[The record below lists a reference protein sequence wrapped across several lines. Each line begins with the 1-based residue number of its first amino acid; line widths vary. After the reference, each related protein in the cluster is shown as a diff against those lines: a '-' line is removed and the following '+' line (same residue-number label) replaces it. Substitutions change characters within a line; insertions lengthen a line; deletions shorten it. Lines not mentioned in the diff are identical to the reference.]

1 MTPEDIIAEVV
12 LVTGIPAPVI
22 TGKRRSKRI
31 TQARFLAA
39 AAIREVYDW
48 WTLETTAKFFNRLDH
63 GTIANARRRHL
74 ELLKSDLE
82 YKALATQICR
92 NLFARPSR

>member
-1 MTPEDIIAEVV
+1 MTPEDIIAEVAN
-12 LVTGIPAPVI
+12 VTGIPAPAI
-22 TGKRRSKRI
+22 TGPRRSKRI

-48 WTLETTAKFFNRLDH
+48 WTLEMTAKFLNRRDH
-63 GTIANARRRHL
+63 GTIANARARHL
-74 ELLKSDLE
+74 ELLKSDSE
-82 YKALATQICR
+82 YKTHATQICR